1 LDLPFLS
8 AGEISRIQI
17 AQERQMGTNRKTLQL
32 FVLCLVFTFYSCLL
46 IPRTQYADF
55 GLTDYFR
62 FYQSAQFYFQG
73 KSIYTELNSSAAILI
88 MLKNGSQAA
97 SLHPNLN
104 SPLHTLTIFP
114 FALLSYKASYLAWS
128 FFSLGIGLLALHL
141 FVNNAISPERRS
153 QIRPGLWI
161 LLLVYFPSIVNSIL
175 GQYGFVVLLL
185 TVLLWTNG
193 KRRKITAGVILGVSI
208 CLKSFFGIFLIF
220 FACRKQ
226 WKLLSIACGTFLFCN
241 LIGLAIFGF
250 QDYRIHIVQ
259 LALIPQFVNASW
271 NASLMGFYSRI
282 FGGATNTPLIQ
293 HPNLGHAII
302 YGFSLLLVLLIVW
315 ISRSTSDEISFER
328 YDLGFAVS
336 TVAMLLISPYAW
348 IYYFPCLLIPLI
360 LSWRITSILPK
371 KFLYRIVLGASW
383 TLTTWPTLLIPSE
396 SNKMN
401 DPMVWFTAAGI
412 YHYGLLSF
420 VLILS
425 LITYLRTSSDFAP
438 VGT

>member
-1 LDLPFLS
+1 
-8 AGEISRIQI
+8 
-17 AQERQMGTNRKTLQL
+17 MGSNRKTLQL
-32 FVLCLVFTFYSCLL
+32 FVLCLVFIFYSCLL

-73 KSIYTELNSSAAILI
+73 KSIYTELHSSAAILN
-88 MLKNGSQAA
+88 MLKNSSQAA

-128 FFSLGIGLLALHL
+128 FFSLIIGLLAVHL
-141 FVNNAISPERRS
+141 FVKNAIAPERRS
-153 QIRPGLWI
+153 QIRPVLWI

-175 GQYGFVVLLL
+175 GQYGFIVLLL

-193 KRRKITAGVILGVSI
+193 KRRDITAGVILGLSI
-208 CLKSFFGIFLIF
+208 CLKLFFGIFLIF
-220 FACRKQ
+220 FASRRQ
-226 WKLLSIACGTFLFCN
+226 WKLLLIACGTFLLCN
-241 LIGLAIFGF
+241 LVGLAIFGF

-259 LALIPQFVNASW
+259 LSLVPKFVNASW

-282 FGGATNTPLIQ
+282 FGGATNTPLIP
-293 HPNLGHAII
+293 HPSLGHAII
-302 YGFSLLLVLLIVW
+302 YGFSLLLVLFIFW
-315 ISRSTSDEISFER
+315 ASRSNSDETSFER

-360 LSWRITSILPK
+360 LSWRITSFLPK
-371 KFLYRIVLGASW
+371 RLLYRVMLGASW
-383 TLTTWPTLLIPSE
+383 MLTTWPTLLIPPE
-396 SNKMN
+396 SSKIN
-401 DPMVWFTAAGI
+401 DPKVWFTAAGI

-420 VLILS
+420 ALTLFLIAC
-425 LITYLRTSSDFAP
+425 LRASSDSAP
-438 VGT
+438 VRT